1 MTTLI
6 HKIQQYSIFPTTC
19 PRVIHIIHNIHNND
33 HLLLTHF
40 SFNFYYAIIG
50 TGRKYAG
57 YTKITFRR
65 TSAFTM
71 GSLTL
76 TTKADYGY
84 TSVSNIFIK
93 NFIPGANGEFVKGY
107 LYLLHLISTGNTNIS
122 VSLLADTFNQTEA
135 DIMRALRYWDKLDV
149 ISLTFAG
156 TNDSLSNVTIND
168 LSGYDINGMGGR
180 GINSGSMAS
189 DTLSDK
195 AVSAGGNAASDNLMS
210 SSVSL
215 TDKDNFNGAAAS
227 MKHHVEPSSMQYSA
241 EKISELSADENFS
254 MLLYVIESYL
264 GRPLSIKETNA
275 IVYFYDS
282 LDFSIELIDY
292 LFEYCVEHNKKS
304 INYIEKVALA
314 WADKDIHTVTEAKE
328 EVSNHTDSVYQIM
341 KAFGISNRDPG
352 QHERAMI
359 SKWADTYCF
368 DTDIII
374 EACNRTIKAIH
385 QPSFE
390 YADTIL
396 SKWKNANVTTME
408 DIRKDDA
415 AYAASN
421 SSKTK
426 YQNTAKSGN
435 SRFNNF
441 QQRDKRSDDWY
452 NSLLGNNS

>member
-1 MTTLI
+1 
-6 HKIQQYSIFPTTC
+6 
-19 PRVIHIIHNIHNND
+19 
-33 HLLLTHF
+33 
-40 SFNFYYAIIG
+40 
-50 TGRKYAG
+50 
-57 YTKITFRR
+57 
-65 TSAFTM
+65 M
-71 GSLTL
+71 GNLTL
-76 TTKADYGY
+76 TTKNNYGY
-84 TSVSNIFIK
+84 TAISNIFISS
-93 NFIPGANGEFVKGY
+93 FVPEANGEFVKVY
-107 LYLLHLISTGNTNIS
+107 LYLLHLISTGNSNIS
-122 VSLLADTFNQTEA
+122 ISLLADTFNQTEA
-135 DIMRALRYWDKLDV
+135 DIMRALRYWDKLNV

-156 TNDSLSNVTIND
+156 NNDSLSNITIND
-168 LSGYDINGMGGR
+168 FSSD
-180 GINSGSMAS
+180 NS
-189 DTLSDK
+189 
-195 AVSAGGNAASDNLMS
+195 AASTTKADFNNTTFPETAKLAS
-210 SSVSL
+210 S
-215 TDKDNFNGAAAS
+215 AAIAPTVPAAPS
-227 MKHHVEPSSMQYSA
+227 YNISECPKHVEPSSMQYSA
-241 EKISELSADENFS
+241 EKISELNSDENFS

-314 WADKDIHTVTEAKE
+314 WADKGIHTVTEAKE

-396 SKWKNANVTTME
+396 SKWKSSNITTMA
-408 DIRKDDA
+408 DIKKDDA
-415 AYAASN
+415 AYAASSN
-421 SSKTK
+421 SKTR
-426 YQNTAKSGN
+426 YQSSAKTGSTK
-435 SRFNNF
+435 FNNF
-441 QQRDKRSDDWY
+441 QQRDKKSDDWY
-452 NSLLGNNS
+452 NSLLSNNN

>member
-1 MTTLI
+1 
-6 HKIQQYSIFPTTC
+6 
-19 PRVIHIIHNIHNND
+19 
-33 HLLLTHF
+33 
-40 SFNFYYAIIG
+40 
-50 TGRKYAG
+50 
-57 YTKITFRR
+57 
-65 TSAFTM
+65 M
-71 GSLTL
+71 GNLTL
-76 TTKADYGY
+76 TTKNNYGY
-84 TSVSNIFIK
+84 TAISNIFISS
-93 NFIPGANGEFVKGY
+93 FVPEANGEFVKVY
-107 LYLLHLISTGNTNIS
+107 LYLLHLISTGNSNIS
-122 VSLLADTFNQTEA
+122 ISLLADTFNQTEA
-135 DIMRALRYWDKLDV
+135 DIMRALRYWDKLNV

-156 TNDSLSNVTIND
+156 NNDSLSNITIND
-168 LSGYDINGMGGR
+168 FSSD
-180 GINSGSMAS
+180 NS
-189 DTLSDK
+189 
-195 AVSAGGNAASDNLMS
+195 AASTTKADFNNTTFPETANLAS
-210 SSVSL
+210 S
-215 TDKDNFNGAAAS
+215 AAIAPTVPDAPS
-227 MKHHVEPSSMQYSA
+227 YNISEGPKHVEPSNMQYSA
-241 EKISELSADENFS
+241 EKISELNSDENFS

-314 WADKDIHTVTEAKE
+314 WADKGIHTVTEAKE

-396 SKWKNANVTTME
+396 SKWKSSNITTMA
-408 DIRKDDA
+408 DIKKDDA
-415 AYAASN
+415 AYAASSN
-421 SSKTK
+421 SKTR
-426 YQNTAKSGN
+426 YQSSAKTGSTK
-435 SRFNNF
+435 FNNF
-441 QQRDKRSDDWY
+441 QQRDKKSDDWY
-452 NSLLGNNS
+452 NSLLSNNN